1 VEEDE
6 DTVLGANYLAWG
18 ITALL
23 GLLSAHWH
31 ALVGVVPL
39 AGLIAFVLT
48 FRPSDK
54 D

>member
-39 AGLIAFVLT
+39 AGLVAFVLT
-48 FRPSDK
+48 FRPNDR
-54 D
+54 